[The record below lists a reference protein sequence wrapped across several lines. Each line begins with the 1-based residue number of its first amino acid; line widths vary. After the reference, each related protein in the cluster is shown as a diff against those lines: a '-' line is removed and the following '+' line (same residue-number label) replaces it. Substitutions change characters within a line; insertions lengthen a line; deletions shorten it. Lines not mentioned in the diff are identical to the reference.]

1 MKQGTTVRG
10 IAKNLVSFGKVLI
23 KFRILGIIFKY
34 LILIFIVLIKQDEN
48 DDNASNTAISQQSP
62 SNRMLQATLE
72 EAQKARKPSYKTNYK
87 SATKKETSAIFQLV
101 FVNE

>member
-10 IAKNLVSFGKVLI
+10 IAKNLVSFGKVLV

-48 DDNASNTAISQQSP
+48 DDNASNTAISP